1 MAAVLAVLLLV
12 GTGFQLPPAAC
23 GMAPVNLSKE
33 GKTMSEIQAVAKV
46 NTDLTCWSCGEESLK
61 EVFEAVDPNAF
72 RPAGAIETAI
82 MQSKCTKCGA
92 QSINAAQARINK
104 VNARKSRKLLI
115 KEANRNSA

>member
-1 MAAVLAVLLLV
+1 
-12 GTGFQLPPAAC
+12 
-23 GMAPVNLSKE
+23 
-33 GKTMSEIQAVAKV
+33 MSEIQAVAKV
-46 NTDLTCWSCGEESLK
+46 NTDLTCWSCGEEALK

-92 QSINAAQARINK
+92 QSINAAQSRINK

-115 KEANRNSA
+115 KDANRKSA